1 MTVQNKPRGKTGWYI
16 LRPYLMIAPSIVI
29 FSIFMVYPIFNMI
42 YLSFFKWDMIGEKVF
57 IGVGNYISMFTNPDF
72 LQVVANSFQY
82 MALTVVST
90 LLLALLLALFLKKN
104 TRINAILQSAIFAPY
119 VISFVSVSFIWM
131 WMMDS
136 SYGLLNF
143 LLNLIHVPSV
153 RWLEDP
159 KVAIYSLVLV
169 AIWKGVG
176 YNTIIFI
183 SGLQSIPTYLYEA
196 ASLDGA
202 KPAGVFFKITLP
214 MLSPTSFF
222 LTLVNIIS
230 SFKVFETISI
240 MTKGGPMNSTN
251 TLVYY
256 LYEYGFV
263 YYKIGYASSVGVVLM
278 VIIGI
283 LTILYF
289 KVLSTNVH
297 YR

>member
-1 MTVQNKPRGKTGWYI
+1 
-16 LRPYLMIAPSIVI
+16 
-29 FSIFMVYPIFNMI
+29 
-42 YLSFFKWDMIGEKVF
+42 
-57 IGVGNYISMFTNPDF
+57 MFTNPDF